1 MDQFGAT
8 FKLWIAFG
16 SILNSSSA
24 PAVAASY
31 FGIKM

>member
-1 MDQFGAT
+1 MDPLKFGAT
-8 FKLWIAFG
+8 LWIAFG

-31 FGIKM
+31 FVIKM